1 MNQWRHS
8 IISGGGSGLGL
19 GLAQRLLRRGGH
31 VSILDLAVR
40 DEARRLL
47 DQAAA
52 GSSASWQFFAI
63 DIVDEAGVH
72 AAVDAAVRAHGA
84 PQLAINSAGIALNR
98 VFAEMRGE
106 EFRRVIDINLNGAC
120 HFSAAVLPHLRAGS
134 RLALIASMAGLV
146 GNYGYSA
153 YGASKFG
160 VVGLATALR
169 YEYEPRGIGI
179 TCVCPPEVKTPLV
192 SAERSPGNAN
202 PISLALKDLAGSLEP
217 EYACDDILR
226 GIDRGRWMVISGS
239 RARLTASLARHV
251 PGLFSGAVKLLIGRL
266 LRKHGGPSSDQA
278 RETN

>member
-19 GLAQRLLRRGGH
+19 GLAQRLLRRGGK
-31 VSILDLAVR
+31 VSILDLAVNN
-40 DEARRLL
+40 EARSLL
-47 DQAAA
+47 DQAAV
-52 GSSASWQFFAI
+52 GNSASWQFFAI
-63 DIVDEAGVH
+63 DIVDEARVR
-72 AAVDAAVRAHGA
+72 AAVDAAVQAHGS
-84 PQLAINSAGIALNR
+84 PQLAINSAGIVLNKA
-98 VFAEMRGE
+98 FADMRGE

-120 HFSAAVLPHLRAGS
+120 HFAAAVMPHLRAGS

-169 YEYEPRGIGI
+169 YEYEPLGIGI

-192 SAERSPGNAN
+192 SAERAPGNAN
-202 PISLALKDLAGSLEP
+202 PISLALKDIAGSLEP

-226 GIDRGRWMVISGS
+226 GIDRGRWMVISGG
-239 RARLTASLARHV
+239 RARLTASLARHA
-251 PGLFSGAVKLLIGRL
+251 PGLFFGAMKMLIGRL
-266 LRKHGGPSSDQA
+266 LHKHGLPSSSQT
-278 RETN
+278 REPS